1 MNRTDEIRLLKYA
14 VKGARGKLRN
24 YKQQYKRTESKY
36 YDDKIREVRRDISI
50 YSQRLAD
57 LRNF

>member
-1 MNRTDEIRLLKYA
+1 MNRTDEIKLFKYA

-36 YDDKIREVRRDISI
+36 YDD
-50 YSQRLAD
+50 D
-57 LRNF
+57 LYLKKLK